1 PYSPP
6 RAMTE
11 ADIAH
16 VANGI
21 EQLVGRSVNVT
32 GAGPSLFIS
41 TESLEQALNIR
52 TAIWNQYGAG
62 SGMHLFC
69 ARSIS
74 RVPLT
79 LDPDE

>member
-1 PYSPP
+1 PVRSIEDTLARIGGDEFVTPLPP
-6 RAMTE
+6 MELREFQQVSRA
-11 ADIAH
+11 
-16 VANGI
+16 I
-21 EQLVGRSVNVT
+21 ERM
-32 GAGPSLFIS
+32 A
-41 TESLEQALNIR
+41 ESLEQALNIR